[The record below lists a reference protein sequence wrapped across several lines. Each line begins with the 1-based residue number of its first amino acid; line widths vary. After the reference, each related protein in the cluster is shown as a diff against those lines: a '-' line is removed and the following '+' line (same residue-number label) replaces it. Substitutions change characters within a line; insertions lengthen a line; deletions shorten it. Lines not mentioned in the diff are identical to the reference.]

1 MLTTKQFTL
10 LLLCAI
16 LSAAFT
22 AFLVIGIFS
31 GDFTFAALNLIIIV
45 TLFAGLIVFSRDPVK
60 KQSRIGDVHIGGKLN
75 PEFEDSEK

>member
-31 GDFTFAALNLIIIV
+31 GDYTIALVCFIALLVLFLGGVWCTFV
-45 TLFAGLIVFSRDPVK
+45 MSGS
-60 KQSRIGDVHIGGKLN
+60 
-75 PEFEDSEK
+75 